1 MFKKQY
7 LTLFLITW
15 IISAAT
21 ACAYDNISNKTLLIF
36 SADWCKYCQ
45 IAKNDINTDP
55 RLSETIKKY
64 EIVIWD
70 YDLDKEAVIGYNIK
84 TIPTFIVLENNKETK
99 RQIGYRGGPKQLNK
113 FLK

>member
-7 LTLFLITW
+7 LALLLLTW
-15 IISAAT
+15 MISAAT
-21 ACAYDNISNKTLLIF
+21 VCAYDNVASKTLLIF

-70 YDLDKEAVIGYNIK
+70 YDLDKEAVIGYNVK